1 MIDAYASQSHYWDHI
16 APIWQHLLPSERGTL
31 YVSPAVAPYVTI
43 PHTTVRLPPAARH
56 PVIVAGAP
64 DLPKVGKRPVVFVEH
79 GTGQT
84 YSVPHSSYAGGPD
97 RQTVRL
103 FLCPNQRVARANRD
117 AYPSTPAVVVG
128 SPRVEWLARR
138 LPEIRERPVVAWHWN
153 CDLVPET
160 RTAFP
165 QYRRI
170 LPELAG
176 WIGHGHPRI
185 WGTVET
191 AYKHARLEPV
201 QWWADVIK
209 AGPSVVVADN
219 TSIQW
224 EAVAL
229 GIPVVFVN
237 ASWYR
242 RDINHGLRF
251 WEYSDCGPHVNH
263 PSELA
268 EVAKTVRDWAGV
280 YDVRRREVAGLLYGQ
295 SSGSAWRAADS
306 IRAAGMT

>member
-1 MIDAYASQSHYWDHI
+1 MIDAYASQSHYLDHLL
-16 APIWQHLLPSERGTL
+16 PIWHRLLPSERGTL
-31 YVSPAVAPYVTI
+31 YVPQALTPLLTI
-43 PHTTVRLPPAARH
+43 PHKTVRLPPAARH
-56 PVIVAGAP
+56 PVMIAGAP

-84 YSVPHSSYAGGPD
+84 YQIPHSSYAGGPD
-97 RQTVRL
+97 RGTVRL
-103 FLCPNQRVARANRD
+103 FLCPNERVAAANLE
-117 AYPSTPAVVVG
+117 AYPNVPAPVVG
-128 SPRVEWLARR
+128 SPRVEQLARM
-138 LPEIRERPVVAWHWN
+138 LPERRERPVVAWHWN

-165 QYRRI
+165 QYRKM

-191 AYKHARLEPV
+191 AYKHAKLEPV
-201 QWWADVIK
+201 QWWMDVIK

-219 TSIQW
+219 TSVQW

-242 RDINHGLRF
+242 RDVEHGLRF
-251 WEYSDCGPHVNH
+251 WEYSNCGPHVNH
-263 PSELA
+263 PGELA
-268 EVAKTVRDWAGV
+268 EVAKTVHDWADV

-295 SSGSAWRAADS
+295 SSGSAWRAAET

>member
-1 MIDAYASQSHYWDHI
+1 VIDAYASQSHYWHHI
-16 APIWQHLLPSERGTL
+16 APIWQALNPHERGTL
-31 YVSPAVAPYVTI
+31 YVSPAVAPFVTT

-64 DLPKVGKRPVVFVEH
+64 DLPKVGRRPVVFVEH

-84 YSVPHSSYAGGPD
+84 YNVPHGSYAGGPGRD
-97 RQTVRL
+97 SVRL
-103 FLCPNQRVARANRD
+103 FLCPNDRVANANLE
-117 AYPSTPAVVVG
+117 AYPNTPAVVVG
-128 SPRVEWLARR
+128 SPRVEWLSRR
-138 LPEIRERPVVAWHWN
+138 LPDVRSRPVVAWHWN
-153 CDLVPET
+153 CDLGPET

-176 WIGHGHPRI
+176 WIGHGHPRL
-185 WGTVET
+185 WGTLEP
-191 AYKHARLEPV
+191 AYRHARLEPV

-224 EAVAL
+224 EAIAL

-242 RDINHGLRF
+242 KDVDHGLRF

-263 PSELA
+263 PGEVA
-268 EVAKTVRDWAGV
+268 EVAKTVPEWADV

-295 SSGSAWRAADS
+295 PIGSAWRAADT
-306 IRAAGMT
+306 IRATGMT

>member
-1 MIDAYASQSHYWDHI
+1 VIDAYASQSHYLDHLL
-16 APIWQHLLPSERGTL
+16 PIWHRLLPSERGTL
-31 YVSPAVAPYVTI
+31 YVPQALTPLLTI
-43 PHTTVRLPPAARH
+43 PHKTVRLPPAARH
-56 PVIVAGAP
+56 PVMIAGAP

-84 YSVPHSSYAGGPD
+84 YQIPHSSYAGGPD
-97 RQTVRL
+97 RGTVRL
-103 FLCPNQRVARANRD
+103 FLCPNERVAAANLE
-117 AYPSTPAVVVG
+117 AYPNVPAPVVG
-128 SPRVEWLARR
+128 SPRVEQLARMLQER
-138 LPEIRERPVVAWHWN
+138 RERPVVAWHWN

-165 QYRRI
+165 QYRKM

-191 AYKHARLEPV
+191 AYKHAKLEPV
-201 QWWADVIK
+201 QWWMDVIK

-219 TSIQW
+219 TSVQW

-242 RDINHGLRF
+242 RDVEHGLRF
-251 WEYSDCGPHVNH
+251 WEYSNCGPHVNH
-263 PSELA
+263 PGELA
-268 EVAKTVRDWAGV
+268 EVAKTVHDWADV

-295 SSGSAWRAADS
+295 SSGSAWRAAET